1 MGRYYT
7 GDVEGKW
14 WFGVQRSDTPRR
26 FGGEETFVEYALHN
40 GDDFKSEIKSIKD
53 RLGDKLKTF
62 DAFFEKENG
71 YNEEML
77 MDFFKGKHSDYTK
90 DNLTA
95 DLEEYADYKFGLDV
109 AEYFKE
115 SGEDSCYINSEM

>member
-1 MGRYYT
+1 
-7 GDVEGKW
+7 
-14 WFGVQRSDTPRR
+14 
-26 FGGEETFVEYALHN
+26 
-40 GDDFKSEIKSIKD
+40 
-53 RLGDKLKTF
+53 
-62 DAFFEKENG
+62 
-71 YNEEML
+71 